1 MEVVMGKTLKEIR
14 QELYLEKIISSLGEN
29 KEWFSEARIQGMRMW
44 WHMPFGAPRRKLIM
58 EWFNQDIR
66 YETSSEPV
74 RLWINVKWQWYIDQD
89 LKYLI
94 KKGKL
99 KICRENHG
107 SSKGKKRI
115 GKFTSYLVR
124 TDK

>member
-1 MEVVMGKTLKEIR
+1 MEKTLKDIQKEFD
-14 QELYLEKIISSLGEN
+14 LEKILSSLGEN
-29 KEWFSEARIQGMRMW
+29 KSWFSEARAQGMRMW

-66 YETSSEPV
+66 DKTSSEPV

-107 SSKGKKRI
+107 SSKGKKRT